1 MSLKFIFIAA
11 VIFILGFMIIKKLF
25 KLLLWFVVIMACVFA
40 YLVYSGNVDFKNLL
54 NKTSDAVSSK
64 LK

>member
-1 MSLKFIFIAA
+1 MSLKFIFIAL
-11 VIFILGFMIIKKLF
+11 VICILGFMIIKKLF

-40 YLVYSGNVDFKNLL
+40 YLVFSGKVDFKNLL